1 MSSSP
6 PILLAWQDGLA
17 IVTLN
22 RPERANVLD
31 DACAQALAEVTHT
44 LLEGAR
50 SGRLRAVLLTAAGPV
65 FCAGGD
71 IQGFVRAGSDLAGA
85 LDRGIPPLHALIQAL
100 ASLPVP
106 VVSALNG
113 PLGGGG
119 IGLALL
125 ADIVLAAD
133 TAKLRGGY
141 ASIGLSPDV
150 GASWALTRLAGPMRA
165 KQILFSARAFSAQ
178 ECLAF
183 GLYAQVLPPDEL
195 MPAALALAT
204 ELAQGAT
211 GSFAQIKSLVDGVA
225 GRSLEEHLAL
235 EHQGM
240 VRCGASAD
248 AAEGVRAFLAKRAP
262 QFKGHAA

>member
-1 MSSSP
+1 MSSQ

-22 RPERANVLD
+22 QPERANVLD
-31 DACAQALAEVTHT
+31 DACAQALTDITRT
-44 LLEGAR
+44 LVERAR
-50 SGRLRAVLLTAAGPV
+50 VGTLRAVLLTGRGPV

-71 IQGFVRAGSDLAGA
+71 IQGFVRAGHDLSGA
-85 LDRGIPPLHALIQAL
+85 LDRSIAPLHALIHQL
-100 ASLPVP
+100 ATLPVP
-106 VVSALNG
+106 VVSAVNG

-165 KQILFSARAFSAQ
+165 KQILFSHRAFSAQ

-183 GLYAQVLPPDEL
+183 GLYAEVLPLDQL

-211 GSFAQIKSLVDGVA
+211 GSFAQIKDLVDGA
-225 GRSLEEHLAL
+225 SQRSLRAQLAL
-235 EHQGM
+235 EHVGM

-248 AAEGVRAFLAKRAP
+248 AAEGVRAFLEKRAP
-262 QFKGHAA
+262 RFTGAAR